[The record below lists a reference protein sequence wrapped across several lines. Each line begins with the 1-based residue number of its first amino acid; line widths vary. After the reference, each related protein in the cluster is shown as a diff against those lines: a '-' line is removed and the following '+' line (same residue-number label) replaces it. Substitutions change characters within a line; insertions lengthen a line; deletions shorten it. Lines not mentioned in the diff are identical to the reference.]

1 MTNIAENTYKQIS
14 CIPNYKNRSHLVSLY
29 TANELKSNA
38 EIYPAT
44 AELVGGKSQ
53 VRPYFDVDIKQK
65 KSLVFDNQDLF
76 SIVRKVGDLFPKNK
90 IYIAKREVRDLGNGM
105 VKHSYRFYVDGVR
118 ISNFN
123 IKKLLEDKGYK
134 NNEPFDLSVYD
145 KNRILFLPY
154 STQKTNDE
162 TVPALLPIDND
173 LHNVEADALK
183 CCASYIEEEFEDY
196 DVKFNVVPK
205 DDITI
210 IEKFC
215 DDVAVVYD
223 GTLNFTE
230 IMTKLSKTRAND
242 YSTWIYI
249 CITLINLYHRKIIT
263 RGQIYDLFD
272 VFSSK
277 ADSYDPSGVEKAI
290 DTNI

>member
-29 TANELKSNA
+29 TANELKNNA
-38 EIYPAT
+38 EVYPAT

-65 KSLVFDNQDLF
+65 KSLVFDNQNLF
-76 SIVRKVGDLFPKNK
+76 SIVRKVGELFPKNK
-90 IYIAKREVRDLGNGM
+90 IYIAKREVRDLGNDM

-173 LHNVEADALK
+173 LHNVKADAIK

-210 IEKFC
+210 IENIC
-215 DDVAVVYD
+215 DDMMV
-223 GTLNFTE
+223 L
-230 IMTKLSKTRAND
+230 
-242 YSTWIYI
+242 
-249 CITLINLYHRKIIT
+249 
-263 RGQIYDLFD
+263 
-272 VFSSK
+272 
-277 ADSYDPSGVEKAI
+277 
-290 DTNI
+290 

>member
-29 TANELKSNA
+29 TANELKNNA
-38 EIYPAT
+38 EVYPAT

-65 KSLVFDNQDLF
+65 KSLVFDNQNLF
-76 SIVRKVGDLFPKNK
+76 SIVIKVGELFPKNK
-90 IYIAKREVRDLGNGM
+90 IYIAKREVRDLGNSM

-173 LHNVEADALK
+173 LHNVKADALK
-183 CCASYIEEEFEDY
+183 CCASYIEEEFEDC

-223 GTLNFTE
+223 G
-230 IMTKLSKTRAND
+230 I
-242 YSTWIYI
+242 
-249 CITLINLYHRKIIT
+249 
-263 RGQIYDLFD
+263 
-272 VFSSK
+272 
-277 ADSYDPSGVEKAI
+277 
-290 DTNI
+290 